1 MRIASL
7 FLLALSRMV
16 AVHTLRFVV
25 GIVLFSCAPLG
36 LAQQS
41 IEGISSREARM
52 EVIDVIPFKRLSNDA
67 AQKVRDVVDRPSF
80 YRRMPTQSIECD
92 PQMFTFLV
100 RRPEVMVN
108 IWDMMGITK
117 VTTRRVS
124 PYSFLANDGVGT
136 ACRCD
141 LLYGDQNLHIYIGDG
156 SYDGSMSPRKVN
168 GQCVCILRSK
178 DQQDPS
184 GESTVVGT
192 MDVFLKLNNLGADL
206 LTRTIGPFVGS
217 TADQNFVETAKFIS
231 QISQVCE
238 RSPHAA
244 QGLAANLDKVEEPVR
259 REFASIAEK
268 MYVSRVGRQLST
280 LQLEETA
287 RSPLASSALPA
298 PVPLK
303 EPEFAP
309 TLRQTSQEPEAEQ
322 IHIAQDTFLDGSHS
336 RKTPES
342 SESHPEPSRRIAPL
356 KPNVYMRR

>member
-1 MRIASL
+1 MPL
-7 FLLALSRMV
+7 
-16 AVHTLRFVV
+16 VV
-25 GIVLFSCAPLG
+25 GIVMVSCALDCH
-36 LAQQS
+36 AQQAA
-41 IEGISSREARM
+41 EGISSREARM
-52 EVIDVIPFKRLSNDA
+52 EVIDVIPFKRLSSDA
-67 AQKVRDVVDRPSF
+67 ANKVRDVVERPSF

-156 SYDGSMSPRKVN
+156 SYDGSMAPRKVN

-178 DQQDPS
+178 DQQDAS
-184 GESTVVGT
+184 GETTVVGT
-192 MDVFLKLNNLGADL
+192 MDVFLKLNNFGADL

-244 QGLAANLDKVEEPVR
+244 QGLAANLDKVDDPVR

-268 MYVSRVGRQLST
+268 MYIARAGRQLSA
-280 LQLEETA
+280 LHSEESVRA
-287 RSPLASSALPA
+287 PLASSALPA
-298 PVPLK
+298 PMPLK
-303 EPEFAP
+303 EPEFSP
-309 TLRQTSQEPEAEQ
+309 TFSQGVGEPEVEK
-322 IHIAQDTFLDGSHS
+322 IHVAQDALLGGTHT
-336 RKTPES
+336 RRTPES
-342 SESHPEPSRRIAPL
+342 TETLSMPSKRLAPH